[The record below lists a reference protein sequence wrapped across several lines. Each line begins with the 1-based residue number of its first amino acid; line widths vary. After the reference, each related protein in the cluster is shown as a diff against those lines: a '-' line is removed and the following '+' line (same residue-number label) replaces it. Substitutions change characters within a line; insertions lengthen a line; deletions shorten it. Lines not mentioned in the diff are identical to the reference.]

1 MCLQHGLANILD
13 ALDANLLLRD
23 SRPGKVIG
31 AVEHNITTLG
41 GLGDNGSVGNIPTHN
56 LDGETGNASAP
67 NKAPCQNTHMG
78 LLLEKQFF
86 DEATTN
92 KTRSPSHK
100 NRLAR

>member
-1 MCLQHGLANILD
+1 
-13 ALDANLLLRD
+13 
-23 SRPGKVIG
+23 
-31 AVEHNITTLG
+31 
-41 GLGDNGSVGNIPTHN
+41 
-56 LDGETGNASAP
+56 
-67 NKAPCQNTHMG
+67 MG